1 MSYNKKWADLKTLT
15 PEQTQRGNFPRDFW
29 NYHTNSITG
38 FPIER
43 TRGEIEAERK
53 YAERKYRKAS
63 QFPDARC
70 NGTSVPKFAKNGF

>member
-29 NYHTNSITG
+29 NYHTNAVTG

-53 YAERKYRKAS
+53 YHR
-63 QFPDARC
+63 
-70 NGTSVPKFAKNGF
+70 G

>member
-29 NYHTNSITG
+29 NYHTNAITG

-53 YAERKYRKAS
+53 YNERKYRKAS

-70 NGTSVPKFAKNGF
+70 NGSRVPKFAKDGF